1 MAEKKKKEQRK
12 EQKEEPIKEKPEQ
25 KSEDYRS
32 DVIKTLVPLSL
43 GSIAGIIS
51 YYTTI
56 GASRD
61 PIGII
66 ILVMF
71 IYLNKFILPKM
82 SVELKGKDWI
92 VISFLSFTTW
102 YIFWTILLN
111 L

>member
-1 MAEKKKKEQRK
+1 MAEKKKKQRR

-25 KSEDYRS
+25 KSEEYRN
-32 DVIKTLVPLSL
+32 DVIKTLIPLSL

-66 ILVMF
+66 ILVLF
-71 IYLNKFILPKM
+71 IYLHKFILPKM
-82 SVELKGKDWI
+82 NVEPKGKDWI
-92 VISFLSFTTW
+92 AISFLSFTTW